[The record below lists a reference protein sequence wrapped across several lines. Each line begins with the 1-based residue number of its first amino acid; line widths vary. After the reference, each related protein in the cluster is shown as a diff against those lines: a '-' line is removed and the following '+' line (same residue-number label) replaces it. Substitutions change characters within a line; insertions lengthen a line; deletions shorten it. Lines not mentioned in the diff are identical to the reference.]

1 MVLLINRIKS
11 EEKRYLAESLKSLKN
26 KMQVC
31 RSDAH
36 DYAET
41 YKRDAQ
47 TELRDMLGRAMIE
60 GGGGGGGRAVE
71 VVCVNELLCSCCFAW
86 DCFNVSYCLYVIIV
100 ET

>member
-1 MVLLINRIKS
+1 MNRIKS
-11 EEKRYLAESLKSLKN
+11 EEKRYLAESLRTLRN

-31 RSDAH
+31 RTDAH

-60 GGGGGGGRAVE
+60 GGGGGAVE
-71 VVCVNELLCSCCFAW
+71 VVCVNELFCSCCLGL
-86 DCFNVSYCLYVIIV
+86 C
-100 ET
+100 